1 MSLTSHAPRALPEGE
16 QPIEELGH
24 AVRTGRR
31 DAVGRM
37 VLVLADL
44 VAVAGAVLAVV
55 SVNRTT
61 PTGWV
66 LALPVLLNLLT
77 KTAGLYDRDEYVLNK
92 STLDEVPQVLSV
104 AAIFAVIAAGTA
116 SVWAH
121 GPAPPVLI
129 WGALTAG
136 LLVCRGAAR
145 FAVARISSP
154 ERVLIVGDAAATA
167 RIKRK
172 LARNPS
178 FNAIV
183 VGRVAP
189 EPQPRSDDG
198 EPVLGSLED
207 LPEVIE
213 RFSID
218 RVAVVSAHAVGEDV
232 VGVVRLAGTYD
243 VKVAVLPP
251 LLEIIGSSAELDD
264 LGGQA
269 LLSVHRFGL
278 TRSSRTLK
286 RTFDLIVSGLM
297 LVALSPVL
305 LAIAFAVRLSSG
317 GSVIFRQTRIGRDGQ
332 AFQMMKFRTMVVD
345 ADERKHELLE
355 YTEAAPLF
363 KIANDPRTTA
373 LGRFLRRQSLDE
385 LPQLFN
391 VLRGDMSIVG
401 PRPLVAEEDRLFTG
415 WQRRRNHVSPGITG
429 PWQILGSSR
438 VPFSDMVTLDYL
450 YCANWS
456 LWLDLKIILRTI
468 PAILSRRGGEY
479 PINRP

>member
-1 MSLTSHAPRALPEGE
+1 MSLTSHAPRALPDGE
-16 QPIEELGH
+16 QPIEELRH
-24 AVRTGRR
+24 SVRTGRR
-31 DAVGRM
+31 DALGRL
-37 VLVLADL
+37 VLVVADVTA
-44 VAVAGAVLAVV
+44 VAVAVLTV
-55 SVNRTT
+55 SATDSTSLRA
-61 PTGWV
+61 WV
-66 LALPVLLNLLT
+66 LVLPVLLNLLV

-92 STLDEVPQVLSV
+92 STLDEVPQLLSV
-104 AAIFAVIAAGTA
+104 AAIFAVIAAGTE

-121 GPAPPVLI
+121 GRAQPLLI

-145 FAVARISSP
+145 FALARVSSP
-154 ERVLIVGDAAATA
+154 ERVLVIGDAAATA

-172 LARNPS
+172 FARNPS

-183 VGRVAP
+183 VGRVARD
-189 EPQPRSDDG
+189 PQPRGDG
-198 EPVLGSLED
+198 DTVLGSLDE

-213 RFSID
+213 QLCID
-218 RVAVVSAHAVGEDV
+218 RVAVVSDHAVGEDV
-232 VGVVRLAGTYD
+232 VGVVRLAGACD

-251 LLEIIGSSAELDD
+251 LLEIMGSSAELDD
-264 LGGQA
+264 IGGQA

-305 LAIAFAVRLSSG
+305 LAIAIAVKLSSR
-317 GSVIFRQTRIGRDGQ
+317 GSVIFRQTRIGRDGEP
-332 AFQMMKFRTMVVD
+332 FQMMKFRTMVLN
-345 ADERKHELLE
+345 ADKRKRDLLE
-355 YTEAAPLF
+355 HNEAAPLF
-363 KIANDPRTTA
+363 KIANDPRTTS

-468 PAILSRRGGEY
+468 PAILSRRGAEY
-479 PINRP
+479 PTNRP

>member
-1 MSLTSHAPRALPEGE
+1 MSLASHTPRALPEGE
-16 QPIEELGH
+16 QPIEELRH
-24 AVRTGRR
+24 ALRTGRR
-31 DAVGRM
+31 DGLGRL

-44 VAVAGAVLAVV
+44 VAVALVVLAVV

-61 PTGWV
+61 VTGWV

-92 STLDEVPQVLSV
+92 STLDEVPQLLGM
-104 AAIFAVIAAGTA
+104 AAIFAVIAAGTSGA
-116 SVWAH
+116 WAH
-121 GPAPPVLI
+121 GPAQPLLI
-129 WGALTAG
+129 WGALSAG
-136 LLVCRGAAR
+136 LLVCRSAAR

-154 ERVLIVGDAAATA
+154 ERVLVVGDAAATA
-167 RIKRK
+167 RITRK

-189 EPQPRSDDG
+189 DPQQRVDEG
-198 EPVLGSLED
+198 EALLGSLDD
-207 LPEVIE
+207 LPGVIE
-213 RFSID
+213 KFCID

-232 VGVVRLAGTYD
+232 IGVVRLAGTYD

-251 LLEIIGSSAELDD
+251 LLEIIGSSAEVDD

-305 LAIAFAVRLSSG
+305 LAIAIAVKLSSR
-317 GSVIFRQTRIGRDGQ
+317 GSVIFRQTRIGRDGET
-332 AFQMMKFRTMVVD
+332 FQMMKFRTMELD
-345 ADERKHELLE
+345 AHKRKHELLE
-355 YTEAAPLF
+355 YNEAAPLF
-363 KIANDPRTTA
+363 KIANDPRTTS

-385 LPQLFN
+385 LPQFFN

-415 WQRRRNHVSPGITG
+415 WQRRRNHVLPGITG

-438 VPFSDMVTLDYL
+438 VSFSDMVTLDYL

-456 LWLDLKIILRTI
+456 LWLDLKIIVRTI
-468 PAILSRRGGEY
+468 PAILSRHGGEY

>member
-16 QPIEELGH
+16 RPIEELGH
-24 AVRTGRR
+24 AMRTGRR

-61 PTGWV
+61 LTGWV

-92 STLDEVPQVLSV
+92 STLDEVPQLLSV

-121 GPAPPVLI
+121 GPAPPVLMC
-129 WGALTAG
+129 GALTAS

-154 ERVLIVGDAAATA
+154 ERLLIVGDAAATA

-198 EPVLGSLED
+198 EPVLGSLDD

-213 RFSID
+213 LFSID

-264 LGGQA
+264 LGGQT

-317 GSVIFRQTRIGRDGQ
+317 RSVIFRQTRIGRDGQ

-355 YTEAAPLF
+355 HNEAAPLF

-479 PINRP
+479 PTNRP

>member
-1 MSLTSHAPRALPEGE
+1 MSLSSHAPQTLASDE
-16 QPIEELGH
+16 QPAGEIRQS
-24 AVRTGRR
+24 VRTSRR
-31 DAVGRM
+31 DGLGRL
-37 VLVLADL
+37 VLMLADL
-44 VAVAGAVLAVV
+44 AAVGLAVLAVV
-55 SVNRTT
+55 SSSRTR
-61 PTGWV
+61 PTAWA
-66 LALPVLLNLLT
+66 LALPVLFLLLI
-77 KTAGLYDRDEYVLNK
+77 KTAGLYDRDEHVLNK
-92 STLDEVPQVLSV
+92 TTLDEVPQLLSI
-104 AAIFAVIAAGTA
+104 AAIFAVIASGTA
-116 SVWAH
+116 SAWAD
-121 GPAPPVLI
+121 GPAPPLLL
-129 WGALTAG
+129 WGVLTAG

-145 FAVARISSP
+145 FAVARTISP
-154 ERVLIVGDAAATA
+154 ERVLVVGDAAAA
-167 RIKRK
+167 SRIKRK
-172 LARNPS
+172 FARTPA
-178 FNAIV
+178 FNAIL
-183 VGRVAP
+183 VGRVS
-189 EPQPRSDDG
+189 PQPQQPGEDG
-198 EPVLGSLED
+198 EAVLGSLDD
-207 LPEVIE
+207 LPEVID
-213 RFSID
+213 RFRID

-286 RTFDLIVSGLM
+286 RTFDLVVSGLA

-305 LAIAFAVRLSSG
+305 LAIAFAVKLSSR

-332 AFQMMKFRTMVVD
+332 TFQMMKFRTMVLD
-345 ADERKHELLE
+345 ADKRKHELLE
-355 YTEAAPLF
+355 HNEAAPLF

-401 PRPLVAEEDRLFTG
+401 PRPLIVEEDRLFTG

-429 PWQILGSSR
+429 AWQILGSSR

-479 PINRP
+479 PANSL